1 MRRGGPLPSIGLR
14 FRRNSGG
21 HPAIPR
27 IGFSESDN
35 ADAIVWKDWFLDVA
49 QTEATTGQGGQ
60 TCDGSGTCSTPD
72 GYVFTAGEPNAL
84 TYNIRKYTLAGA
96 ASTIIARNSIIY
108 GLSIDSAGNIYSGG
122 VGTATGGNGGLR
134 KYTGS
139 SLQWD
144 KDHGGTI
151 YAVAANASDVCIGG
165 APATLTDSK
174 TTRKYTSSGT
184 LSWSAD
190 HGNYV
195 QAVAIDASGNVYS
208 GGVVSSSV
216 TTRKYN
222 SGGTEQWNA
231 NHGAT
236 VRGIVVDSA
245 GNVFTCGNNT
255 GSYSIRK
262 YNSSGSLVWSAN
274 SGDNDYGIALDAS
287 GNVYVC
293 GIGYIRKFDS
303 SGAEVTSGGFPITG
317 LGSLHSI
324 AITSYGGIFVCGE
337 SYNSATLWLYSP
349 SGVLQWSADHGYTC
363 YSVGLYEPPAA
374 LSIPSLPL
382 SIALGIPTIISDSN
396 QSGLSLRLALG
407 IPTVTDT
414 VLPPDVV
421 VLALQ
426 SVYRLYVSGG
436 DLLELPFARLQCQRR
451 LGESTW
457 ITAIVPTCSTTLL
470 ADLAARKA
478 ADGRIIVYSGVRLS
492 DGTEQTG
499 QFLQAVLTE
508 IEGERTGR
516 LGTIRLQGRLV
527 PTYFTAQ
534 SRTLYGI
541 SQRGKADDGTYW
553 AKCAAD
559 PLLHPND
566 TVNDGA
572 QSWTVKSILYEIAPR
587 QNSMSLTST

>member
-1 MRRGGPLPSIGLR
+1 MRRGGPLPALGFR
-14 FRRNSGG
+14 FRTSSGG

-27 IGFSESDN
+27 IGLPDSDN
-35 ADAIVWKDWFLDVA
+35 ADAIIWKDWFLDVA
-49 QTEATTGQGGQ
+49 QTDGRTSQGGQ
-60 TCDGSGTCSTPD
+60 TCAGAGAAAPPA
-72 GYVFTAGEPNAL
+72 GYVFTAGEPDAI
-84 TYNIRKYTLAGA
+84 TYNIRKYALSGT

-108 GLSIDSAGNIYSGG
+108 GLSIDQAGNVYSGG

-144 KDHGGTI
+144 RDHGGTI
-151 YAVAANASDVCIGG
+151 YAVAANATAVCIGG

-174 TTRKYTSSGT
+174 TTRKYTADGT

-195 QAVAIDASGNVYS
+195 QAVAIDGSGNVYS

-222 SGGTEQWNA
+222 SAGTQQWSA

-236 VRGIVVDSA
+236 VRGIVVDSS

-262 YNSSGSLVWSAN
+262 YDSSGNLIWSAN
-274 SGDNDYGIALDAS
+274 SGDNDYSIALDAD

-303 SGAEVTSGGFPITG
+303 SGVEITSGGFPITG
-317 LGSLHSI
+317 LGSLRSI

-349 SGVLQWSADHGYTC
+349 GGVQQWTADHVYTC
-363 YSVGLYEPPAA
+363 YAVGLYEPPAA
-374 LSIPSLPL
+374 LSVPSLPL
-382 SIALGIPTIISDSN
+382 SISLGVPTISVSTQVPALSLAIALGVPSVT
-396 QSGLSLRLALG
+396 AT
-407 IPTVTDT
+407 TV
-414 VLPPDVV
+414 PPDVV

-436 DLLELPFARLQCQRR
+436 LLLELPFARLQCQRR

-457 ITAIVPTCSTTLL
+457 ITAMVPNCTTAML
-470 ADLAARKA
+470 ADLTARKA

-492 DGTEQTG
+492 DGTEQVG

-508 IEGERTGR
+508 IEGERAGR
-516 LGTIRLQGRLV
+516 SGTIRLQGRLV

-541 SQRGKADDGTYW
+541 SQRGKSDDGTYW
-553 AKCAAD
+553 ARCAAD

-572 QSWTVKSILYEIAPR
+572 RSWTVKSILYEIAPR
-587 QNSMSLTST
+587 QNSMSVTST

>member
-1 MRRGGPLPSIGLR
+1 M
-14 FRRNSGG
+14 
-21 HPAIPR
+21 
-27 IGFSESDN
+27 
-35 ADAIVWKDWFLDVA
+35 DVA

-317 LGSLHSI
+317 LGAYAQSQSRPMVEFLFAAK
-324 AITSYGGIFVCGE
+324 AITAQRCG
-337 SYNSATLWLYSP
+337 Y
-349 SGVLQWSADHGYTC
+349 
-363 YSVGLYEPPAA
+363 
-374 LSIPSLPL
+374 
-382 SIALGIPTIISDSN
+382 IA
-396 QSGLSLRLALG
+396 RLAC
-407 IPTVTDT
+407 
-414 VLPPDVV
+414 
-421 VLALQ
+421 
-426 SVYRLYVSGG
+426 
-436 DLLELPFARLQCQRR
+436 FN
-451 LGESTW
+451 
-457 ITAIVPTCSTTLL
+457 
-470 ADLAARKA
+470 
-478 ADGRIIVYSGVRLS
+478 
-492 DGTEQTG
+492 
-499 QFLQAVLTE
+499 
-508 IEGERTGR
+508 GR
-516 LGTIRLQGRLV
+516 LTMGIHVIPLV
-527 PTYFTAQ
+527 
-534 SRTLYGI
+534 
-541 SQRGKADDGTYW
+541 
-553 AKCAAD
+553 
-559 PLLHPND
+559 
-566 TVNDGA
+566 
-572 QSWTVKSILYEIAPR
+572 
-587 QNSMSLTST
+587 SMSLRQRCPSLAYRYLSRWESPRLFRIPTSRAYRYD